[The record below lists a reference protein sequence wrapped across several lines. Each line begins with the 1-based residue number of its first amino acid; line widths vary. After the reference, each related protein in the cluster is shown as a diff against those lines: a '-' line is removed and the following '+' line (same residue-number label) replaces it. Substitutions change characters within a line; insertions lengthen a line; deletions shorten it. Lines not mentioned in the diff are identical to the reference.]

1 MLANLQE
8 NKAKLDELRKRKA
21 QIACVPRGAP
31 PHRWTGAH
39 LHPVSARSQT
49 EEEYNEKLARTLQD
63 LQQAGAEKQEKESE
77 IRFRETLQSLKRT
90 FPGVRGRIIDLC
102 KPTHQKY
109 GVAVTTVLGRNIDSV
124 VVDTEKTAI
133 SCIEVG

>member
-1 MLANLQE
+1 MRPERYPL
-8 NKAKLDELRKRKA
+8 
-21 QIACVPRGAP
+21 
-31 PHRWTGAH
+31 HRWTGAH
-39 LHPVSARSQT
+39 LRPISARSQT